1 MPTAHNEAKIS
12 EISNIV
18 LMSGDPL
25 RAKYIAEKYL
35 TDYKLVNSIRGMYAY
50 TGYYK
55 DKRITVMGHGMG
67 MSSIGIYA
75 YELYKFYNVDII
87 IRMGSC
93 GTHDKN
99 IRIGD
104 TVLASSVNTPSNFA
118 KEMFNKD
125 INELNAFDSLNFIIK
140 SVAQKNN
147 INLKES
153 VVTTSS
159 VFDVY
164 FEHIKNNTDYKI
176 LEMEA
181 FALFLIASE
190 LKKECACLL
199 TVVDE
204 AYSTNQIS
212 AIDREKNLNDM
223 ILIALESSLEL

>member
-1 MPTAHNEAKIS
+1 MPTAHNEAKID

-35 TDYKLVNSIRGMYAY
+35 TDYKLVNNVRGMYAY

-67 MSSIGIYA
+67 MPSIGIYA
-75 YELYKFYNVDII
+75 YELYKFYNVDTI
-87 IRMGSC
+87 IRIGSC
-93 GTHDKN
+93 GTHDKS
-99 IRIGD
+99 IRLGD
-104 TVLASSVNTPSNFA
+104 TILASSVNTPSNFSM
-118 KEMFNKD
+118 EMFNKD
-125 INELNAFDSLNFIIK
+125 VKELESFDSLNFIIK
-140 SVAQKNN
+140 KIAEKNN
-147 INLKES
+147 IKLKEE

-164 FEHIKNNTDYKI
+164 FEHVKNIEEYKI

-181 FALFLIASE
+181 FALFLIAHE

-199 TVVDE
+199 TVVDK

-212 AIDREKNLNDM
+212 ALDREKNLNDM
-223 ILIALESSLEL
+223 ILIALESTLQL

>member
-1 MPTAHNEAKIS
+1 MPTAHNEAKID

-35 TDYKLVNSIRGMYAY
+35 TDYKLVNNVRGMYAY

-67 MSSIGIYA
+67 MPSIGIYA
-75 YELYKFYNVDII
+75 YELYKFYNVDTI

-99 IRIGD
+99 IKLGD

-118 KEMFNKD
+118 KEMFDKD
-125 INELNAFDSLNFIIK
+125 INELSSFDSINFIIK
-140 SVAQKNN
+140 KVAEKNN
-147 INLKES
+147 IELKEE

-164 FEHIKNNTDYKI
+164 FEHIKNKEEYKV

-181 FALFLIASE
+181 FALFLIAHE

-212 AIDREKNLNDM
+212 AEDREKNLNDM

>member
-1 MPTAHNEAKIS
+1 MPTAHNEAKIG

-35 TDYKLVNSIRGMYAY
+35 NDYKLVNDVRGMYAY

-67 MSSIGIYA
+67 MPSIGIYA
-75 YELYKFYNVDII
+75 YELYKFYNVDTI

-99 IRIGD
+99 IKLGD
-104 TVLASSVNTPSNFA
+104 TVLATSVNTPSNFSM
-118 KEMFNKD
+118 EMFDKD
-125 INELNAFDSLNFIIK
+125 IKELNAFDDINFIIK
-140 SVAQKNN
+140 SVAKKNN
-147 INLKES
+147 IELKEE

-164 FEHIKNNTDYKI
+164 FEHIKNNEEYKI

-181 FALFLIASE
+181 FALFLIAHE

-212 AIDREKNLNDM
+212 SEDREKNLNNM
-223 ILIALESSLEL
+223 ILIALESALEL

>member
-1 MPTAHNEAKIS
+1 MPTAHNEAKIN

-35 TDYKLVNSIRGMYAY
+35 TDYKLVNNVRGMYAY

-67 MSSIGIYA
+67 MPSIGIYA
-75 YELYKFYNVDII
+75 YELYKFYNVDTI
-87 IRMGSC
+87 IRIGSC

-99 IRIGD
+99 IRLGD
-104 TVLASSVNTPSNFA
+104 TVLASSVNTPSNFSM
-118 KEMFNKD
+118 EMFDKNV
-125 INELNAFDSLNFIIK
+125 NELEAFDSINFIIK
-140 SVAQKNN
+140 KVAERNN
-147 INLKES
+147 IPLKEE

-164 FEHIKNNTDYKI
+164 FEHVKNKEEYKV

-181 FALFLIASE
+181 FALFLIAHE

-204 AYSTNQIS
+204 AYSTNQAS